1 LDIIRI
7 RLLYLKEILIQE
19 EDSMIFR
26 MLQIQFKQ
34 PKRGDWASTCLK
46 NLNEL
51 GIEMSL
57 EEIKIMKKSKF
68 KSILDEKLSV
78 VAFNY
83 LKRKQGSKGK

>member
-1 LDIIRI
+1 
-7 RLLYLKEILIQE
+7 
-19 EDSMIFR
+19 MIFR

-34 PKRGDWASTCLK
+34 PKRCDWASTYLK

-57 EEIKIMKKSKF
+57 EEIKIMKKLKL
-68 KSILDEKLSV
+68 KSMHDEKLSE

-83 LKRKQGSKGK
+83 QKRKQGSTLVIALVWLLVG